1 MRLYTLRLGRCP
13 LSKMAEDAAPQ
24 GGTAPNL
31 EADVQIE
38 ATQVSSPALRNRG
51 NSARAA
57 TLIPATCLGSKMLL
71 SPEFRLSGQRGHDFT
86 GGDYRV
92 GEGRTVELGRVHLFP
107 AFSRRRIFD

>member
-13 LSKMAEDAAPQ
+13 LSKMVEHAAPQ
-24 GGTAPNL
+24 GTAPNL

-38 ATQVSSPALRNRG
+38 ATQVSWPALRNRG

-71 SPEFRLSGQRGHDFT
+71 SPEFRLSGQCGHDST
-86 GGDYRV
+86 VGNYRV